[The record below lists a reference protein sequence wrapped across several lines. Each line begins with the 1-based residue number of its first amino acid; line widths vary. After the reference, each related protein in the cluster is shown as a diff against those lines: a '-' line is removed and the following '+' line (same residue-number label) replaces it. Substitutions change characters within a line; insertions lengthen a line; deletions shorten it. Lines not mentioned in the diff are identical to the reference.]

1 MNTSLLSKDYD
12 EIKGNVNIIPYQIN
26 RLGLYPFLQ
35 YFLLKYNTNLEEQ
48 EDSLDF
54 ENETTE
60 EKIKQQINQKR
71 SNGYVSFL
79 KFDQLNFMPILETCV
94 AALEIL
100 FLSFG
105 ELDPKYEYK
114 GHILYE
120 GEYYMF
126 FDCSEYQIL
135 THNLNKQNDI
145 WLTLV
150 DEIIN
155 YKMVCQFNIDDK
167 VSKFFLN
174 HQEYIK
180 LEQPDSNPIIYYE
193 SPIIAY
199 AGCTSKKRDFIST
212 FGQLP
217 DTYDGLYHFTQ
228 FDNVYIDTSNKCS
241 GIIRFA
247 IFHGNMRVL
256 IDKNE
261 HENILATEEDEEET
275 TLTDWT
281 IYDSLYLDKTWI
293 IKNYNQQT
301 ILTSHLRENDKLYII

>member
-1 MNTSLLSKDYD
+1 MNTSLLSKEYD
-12 EIKGNVNIIPYQIN
+12 QIKGIVHIVPYQIN
-26 RLGLYPFLQ
+26 RSGLYPFLQ
-35 YFLLKYNTNLEEQ
+35 YFLLKYNTNLEES
-48 EDSLDF
+48 EDSLYF
-54 ENETTE
+54 ENETKE
-60 EKIKQQINQKR
+60 EEDKIHQHKKKD
-71 SNGYVSFL
+71 YVSFL

-105 ELDPKYEYK
+105 EIDPKYEYK

-145 WLTLV
+145 WLTLI

-155 YKMVCQFNIDDK
+155 YQMVCQFKIDDK

-174 HQEYIK
+174 HQEFIK
-180 LEQPDSNPIIYYE
+180 LKQPESNPIIYYE
-193 SPIIAY
+193 SPIVAY
-199 AGCTSKKRDFIST
+199 TGCSSKKIEFIST

-217 DTYDGLYHFTQ
+217 DINDGLYHFTQ
-228 FDNVYIDTSNKCS
+228 FDNVYIDTASKRS

-247 IFHGNMRVL
+247 IFPGNMYVPFEN
-256 IDKNE
+256 KNFLDR
-261 HENILATEEDEEET
+261 ENDEEKEEDNT
-275 TLTDWT
+275 TDWT
-281 IYDSLYLDKTWI
+281 IYDSVYLDKTWA

>member
-1 MNTSLLSKDYD
+1 MNTSLLSKEYD
-12 EIKGNVNIIPYQIN
+12 QIKGIVHIVPYQIN
-26 RLGLYPFLQ
+26 RSGLYPFLQ
-35 YFLLKYNTNLEEQ
+35 YFLLKYSTNLEEP
-48 EDSLDF
+48 EDSLYF
-54 ENETTE
+54 ENETKE
-60 EKIKQQINQKR
+60 EEDKIQQNKKED
-71 SNGYVSFL
+71 YVSFI
-79 KFDQLNFMPILETCV
+79 KFNQLNFMPILETCV

-105 ELDPKYEYK
+105 EIDPKYEYK

-155 YKMVCQFNIDDK
+155 YKIVCQFKIDDK

-174 HQEYIK
+174 HQEFIK
-180 LEQPDSNPIIYYE
+180 LEQPESNPIIYYE
-193 SPIIAY
+193 SPIVAY
-199 AGCTSKKRDFIST
+199 AGCTSKKIEFIST

-217 DTYDGLYHFTQ
+217 HANDGLYHFTQ
-228 FDNVYIDTSNKCS
+228 FNDVYRDSSSKRS

-247 IFHGNMRVL
+247 IFHGNMHVPFEN
-256 IDKNE
+256 KNFLDI
-261 HENILATEEDEEET
+261 ENDEEKEEDNT
-275 TLTDWT
+275 TDWT
-281 IYDSLYLDKTWI
+281 IYDSVYLDKTWA

>member
-1 MNTSLLSKDYD
+1 MNTSLLSKEYD
-12 EIKGNVNIIPYQIN
+12 QIKGIVHIVPYQIN
-26 RLGLYPFLQ
+26 RSGLYPFLQ

-54 ENETTE
+54 ENETNE
-60 EKIKQQINQKR
+60 EKDKIEQKKR
-71 SNGYVSFL
+71 EDYVSFL

-94 AALEIL
+94 AALDIL

-105 ELDPKYEYK
+105 EIDSKYEYK
-114 GHILYE
+114 GHLLYE

-155 YKMVCQFNIDDK
+155 YKMVCQFKIDDK

-174 HQEYIK
+174 HQEFIK
-180 LEQPDSNPIIYYE
+180 LENPESNPIIYYE
-193 SPIIAY
+193 SPIVAY
-199 AGCTSKKRDFIST
+199 AGCTSKKREFIST

-217 DTYDGLYHFTQ
+217 DTRDGLYHFTQ
-228 FDNVYIDTSNKCS
+228 FNDVYMDSASKRS

-247 IFHGNMRVL
+247 IFPGNMRVP
-256 IDKNE
+256 IDESENK
-261 HENILATEEDEEET
+261 NILATDEEEDEDD
-275 TLTDWT
+275 LTDWT
-281 IYDSLYLDKTWI
+281 IYDSVYLDKTWA

>member
-1 MNTSLLSKDYD
+1 MNTSLLSIDIDQIANEK
-12 EIKGNVNIIPYQIN
+12 INIVPYQIN
-26 RLGLYPFLQ
+26 QSGKYPFLQ
-35 YFLLKYNTNLEEQ
+35 YFLLKYMKNGEGGGGGEEGS
-48 EDSLDF
+48 ENDYISFINF
-54 ENETTE
+54 ENKDNT
-60 EKIKQQINQKR
+60 
-71 SNGYVSFL
+71 V
-79 KFDQLNFMPILETCV
+79 ILEICAT
-94 AALEIL
+94 ALDIL
-100 FLSFG
+100 FLSYE

-114 GHILYE
+114 GYTFYE

-126 FDCSEYQIL
+126 FDCSEYQIS

-155 YKMVCQFNIDDK
+155 YKMVCQFKINDK

-180 LEQPDSNPIIYYE
+180 LEQIESNPIIYYE
-193 SPIIAY
+193 SPIVAY
-199 AGCTSKKRDFIST
+199 AGCTSKKREFIST

-217 DTYDGLYHFTQ
+217 NNDGLYYFFQ
-228 FDNVYIDTSNKCS
+228 FNDVYMDSASKRS

-247 IFHGNMRVL
+247 IFPGNMRVP
-256 IDKNE
+256 IDKSENK
-261 HENILATEEDEEET
+261 NILAREGEGEGEEEEEEEEEET
-275 TLTDWT
+275 KLTDWT

>member
-1 MNTSLLSKDYD
+1 MNTSLLSKEYD
-12 EIKGNVNIIPYQIN
+12 QIKGIVHIVPYQIN
-26 RLGLYPFLQ
+26 RSGLYPFLQ
-35 YFLLKYNTNLEEQ
+35 YFLLKYSTNLEEQ

-54 ENETTE
+54 ENETKE
-60 EKIKQQINQKR
+60 ETDKIEQKKR
-71 SNGYVSFL
+71 EDYISFL

-105 ELDPKYEYK
+105 EIDPKYEYK

-135 THNLNKQNDI
+135 THHLNKSNDI

-150 DEIIN
+150 DEIVN
-155 YKMVCQFNIDDK
+155 YQMVCQFKIDDK

-180 LEQPDSNPIIYYE
+180 LEQIESNPIIYYE
-193 SPIIAY
+193 SPIVAY
-199 AGCTSKKRDFIST
+199 AGCTSKKKEFIST

-217 DTYDGLYHFTQ
+217 DTNDGLYHFTQ
-228 FDNVYIDTSNKCS
+228 FNDVYTDSTNKRS
-241 GIIRFA
+241 SIIRFA
-247 IFHGNMRVL
+247 IFPGNMRVP
-256 IDKNE
+256 IDESENK
-261 HENILATEEDEEET
+261 NILAIEDEDDDEET
-275 TLTDWT
+275 KLTDWT
-281 IYDSLYLDKTWI
+281 IYDSLYLDKIWI

>member
-1 MNTSLLSKDYD
+1 MNTSLLSKEYD
-12 EIKGNVNIIPYQIN
+12 QIKGIVNIVPYQIN
-26 RLGLYPFLQ
+26 RSGLYPFLQ
-35 YFLLKYNTNLEEQ
+35 YFLLKYATNLEEQ

-54 ENETTE
+54 ENETKE
-60 EKIKQQINQKR
+60 EKYKIEQNKKED
-71 SNGYVSFL
+71 YVSFL

-94 AALEIL
+94 ASLDIL

-105 ELDPKYEYK
+105 EIDPKYEYK
-114 GHILYE
+114 GHLLYE

-155 YKMVCQFNIDDK
+155 YQMVCQFKIDNK
-167 VSKFFLN
+167 VSHFFLN
-174 HQEYIK
+174 HQEFIK
-180 LEQPDSNPIIYYE
+180 LKQPDSNPIIYYE
-193 SPIIAY
+193 SPIVAY

-217 DTYDGLYHFTQ
+217 DLNDGLYHFTQ
-228 FDNVYIDTSNKCS
+228 FNDVYIDSASKRS
-241 GIIRFA
+241 SIIRFA
-247 IFHGNMRVL
+247 IFSGNMRVP
-256 IDKNE
+256 IDESENK
-261 HENILATEEDEEET
+261 NILATYEEEEEET
-275 TLTDWT
+275 KLTDWT
-281 IYDSLYLDKTWI
+281 IYDSVYLDKTWAL
-293 IKNYNQQT
+293 KNYDQQI

>member
-1 MNTSLLSKDYD
+1 M
-12 EIKGNVNIIPYQIN
+12 PYQIN
-26 RLGLYPFLQ
+26 RTGKYPFLQ

-48 EDSLDF
+48 EDNLDL
-54 ENETTE
+54 EQQ
-60 EKIKQQINQKR
+60 IKQQKR
-71 SNGYVSFL
+71 EDYVSFL
-79 KFDQLNFMPILETCV
+79 KFNLMTFMDVLETCA
-94 AALEIL
+94 AALDIL

-105 ELDPKYEYK
+105 EIDSKYEYK
-114 GHILYE
+114 GHLLYE

-126 FDCSEYQIL
+126 FDCSAYQIL

-155 YKMVCQFNIDDK
+155 YQMVCQFKIDNK
-167 VSKFFLN
+167 VNHFFLN

-180 LEQPDSNPIIYYE
+180 LEQQDSTPIIYYE
-193 SPIIAY
+193 SPIVAY

-217 DTYDGLYHFTQ
+217 DTNDGLYYFTQ
-228 FDNVYIDTSNKCS
+228 FNDVYIDNASKRS

-247 IFHGNMRVL
+247 IFPGNMQVF
-256 IDKNE
+256 IDKTENR
-261 HENILATEEDEEET
+261 NILATEEDEEET
-275 TLTDWT
+275 ELTDWT
-281 IYDSLYLDKTWI
+281 IYDSVYLDKTWAL
-293 IKNYNQQT
+293 KNYDQQI

>member
-1 MNTSLLSKDYD
+1 MNTSLLSKEYD
-12 EIKGNVNIIPYQIN
+12 QIKGIVHIVPYQIN
-26 RLGLYPFLQ
+26 RSGLYPFLQ
-35 YFLLKYNTNLEEQ
+35 YFLLKYNTNLEEK
-48 EDSLDF
+48 EDSLEF
-54 ENETTE
+54 ENEIKE
-60 EKIKQQINQKR
+60 EKDKIEQNKKED
-71 SNGYVSFL
+71 YVSFL

-94 AALEIL
+94 AALDIL

-105 ELDPKYEYK
+105 EIDSKYEYK
-114 GHILYE
+114 GHLLYE

-155 YKMVCQFNIDDK
+155 YKMVCQFKIDDK

-174 HQEYIK
+174 HQEFIK
-180 LEQPDSNPIIYYE
+180 LENPESNPIIYYE
-193 SPIIAY
+193 SPIVAY
-199 AGCTSKKRDFIST
+199 AGCTSKKREFIST

-217 DTYDGLYHFTQ
+217 DTRDGLYHFTQ
-228 FDNVYIDTSNKCS
+228 FNDVYMDSSSKRS

-247 IFHGNMRVL
+247 IFPGNMCVPFEN
-256 IDKNE
+256 K
-261 HENILATEEDEEET
+261 NILATDEEDEDNT
-275 TLTDWT
+275 TDWT
-281 IYDSLYLDKTWI
+281 IYDSVYLDKTWI

>member
-1 MNTSLLSKDYD
+1 MNTDLLSSDIN
-12 EIKGNVNIIPYQIN
+12 EIKGIVNIVPYQIN
-26 RLGLYPFLQ
+26 RTGKYPFLQ

-48 EDSLDF
+48 EDNLDL
-54 ENETTE
+54 EQQ
-60 EKIKQQINQKR
+60 IKQQKR
-71 SNGYVSFL
+71 EDYVSFL
-79 KFDQLNFMPILETCV
+79 KFNLMTFMDVLETCA
-94 AALEIL
+94 AALDIL

-105 ELDPKYEYK
+105 EIDSKYEYK
-114 GHILYE
+114 GHLLYE

-126 FDCSEYQIL
+126 FDCSAYQIL

-155 YKMVCQFNIDDK
+155 YQMVCQFKIDNK
-167 VSKFFLN
+167 VNHFFLN

-180 LEQPDSNPIIYYE
+180 LEQQDSNPIIYYE
-193 SPIIAY
+193 SPIVAY

-217 DTYDGLYHFTQ
+217 DTNDGLYYFTQ
-228 FDNVYIDTSNKCS
+228 FNDVYIDNASKRS

-247 IFHGNMRVL
+247 IFPGNMQVF
-256 IDKNE
+256 IDKTENR
-261 HENILATEEDEEET
+261 NILATEEDEEET
-275 TLTDWT
+275 ELTDWT
-281 IYDSLYLDKTWI
+281 IYDSVYLDKTWAL
-293 IKNYNQQT
+293 KNYDQQI

>member
-1 MNTSLLSKDYD
+1 MNTDLLSSDIN
-12 EIKGNVNIIPYQIN
+12 EIKGIVNIVPYQIN
-26 RLGLYPFLQ
+26 RTGKYPFLQ

-48 EDSLDF
+48 EDNLDL
-54 ENETTE
+54 EQQ
-60 EKIKQQINQKR
+60 IKQQKR
-71 SNGYVSFL
+71 EDYVSFL
-79 KFDQLNFMPILETCV
+79 KFNLMTFMDVLETCA
-94 AALEIL
+94 AALYIL

-105 ELDPKYEYK
+105 EIDSKYEYK
-114 GHILYE
+114 GHLLYE

-126 FDCSEYQIL
+126 FDCSAYQIL

-155 YKMVCQFNIDDK
+155 YQMVCQFKIDNK
-167 VSKFFLN
+167 VNHFFLN

-180 LEQPDSNPIIYYE
+180 LEQQDSTPIIYYE
-193 SPIIAY
+193 SPIVAY

-217 DTYDGLYHFTQ
+217 DTNDGLYYFTQ
-228 FDNVYIDTSNKCS
+228 FNDVYIDNASKRS

-247 IFHGNMRVL
+247 IFPGNMQVF
-256 IDKNE
+256 IDKTENR
-261 HENILATEEDEEET
+261 NILATEEDEEET
-275 TLTDWT
+275 ELTDWT
-281 IYDSLYLDKTWI
+281 IYDSVYLDKTWAL
-293 IKNYNQQT
+293 KNYDQQI